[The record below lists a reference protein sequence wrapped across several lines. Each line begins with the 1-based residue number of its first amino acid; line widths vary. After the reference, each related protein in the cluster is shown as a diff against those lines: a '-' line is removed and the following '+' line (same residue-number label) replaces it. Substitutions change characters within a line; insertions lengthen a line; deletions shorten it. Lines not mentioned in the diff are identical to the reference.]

1 MKKVLIGTPSHD
13 GRIDVWF
20 ANSLLQTIKMSSE
33 YGYDVHAIYTSYDSL
48 IQRSRNS
55 LFKLAIENDYDYLF
69 FIDSDVEWE
78 AESFFRIL
86 EREEPVVGGVVVKK
100 NDIEEGYAV
109 QILDKNLK
117 KSADEKLIEVD
128 GIGTGFL
135 KISRFALE
143 KVWEISEPYQMDGQE
158 NRMVCD
164 VIIENG
170 QLISEDYVFCKKWQK
185 LGYKT
190 WIDPTVNL
198 NHIGIKKYK
207 GDFLSFIK

>member
-1 MKKVLIGTPSHD
+1 MLSK
-13 GRIDVWF
+13 
-20 ANSLLQTIKMSSE
+20 
-33 YGYDVHAIYTSYDSL
+33 
-48 IQRSRNS
+48 
-55 LFKLAIENDYDYLF
+55 
-69 FIDSDVEWE
+69 
-78 AESFFRIL
+78 
-86 EREEPVVGGVVVKK
+86 
-100 NDIEEGYAV
+100 
-109 QILDKNLK
+109 ILDKNLK

-143 KVWEISEPYQMDGQE
+143 KVWEVSEPYLMDGQE

-190 WIDPTVNL
+190 WIDPTITL

-207 GDFLSFIK
+207 GDFMSFIKIKIN